1 MNAVGYV
8 GHGTVRIEVD
18 GAVLLTDPLLRR
30 YVGHLRRPSP
40 VAAGAAEGLTAILIS
55 HGHRDHLDA
64 PSLRVIDRDVPVVVP
79 RGLGRLVGR
88 QGFANVT
95 EVVEGDELGFGTVR
109 VRATHAE
116 HDDRRRPGR
125 LRGDAVGYAV
135 LGSRNVYFAGDTGP
149 FDAMDDLV
157 PDLHLALLPIWGW
170 GPRVGKGH
178 MDPLRA
184 ARAVELMGPRV
195 AVPIHW
201 GTLAS
206 PRAPWLDDPERP
218 AREFAERVAAATPGV
233 EMRVLQP
240 GEATE
245 VAAAVQGSE
254 AE

>member
-1 MNAVGYV
+1 M
-8 GHGTVRIEVD
+8 
-18 GAVLLTDPLLRR
+18 LLTDPLLRR

-40 VAAGAAEGLTAILIS
+40 VKAGAAEGVTAILVS
-55 HGHRDHLDA
+55 HGHHDHLDV
-64 PSLRVIDRDVPVVVP
+64 PSLRRIDRAVPVVVP

-95 EVVEGDELGFGTVR
+95 EVVDGDELDFGTVR

-149 FDAMDDLV
+149 FDGMDELV

-170 GPRVGKGH
+170 GPTLGRGQH
-178 MDPLRA
+178 LDPESAAQALRLL
-184 ARAVELMGPRV
+184 RPKV

-201 GTLAS
+201 GTYLPAHRGLRTL
-206 PRAPWLDDPERP
+206 PGFLVDPAEAF
-218 AREFAERVAAATPGV
+218 AREAAVVAPEV
-233 EMRVLQP
+233 DVRVLQP
-240 GEATE
+240 GESL
-245 VAAAVQGSE
+245 GF
-254 AE
+254 

>member
-170 GPRVGKGH
+170 GPTLGRGQH
-178 MDPLRA
+178 LDPESAAQALRLL
-184 ARAVELMGPRV
+184 RPKV

-201 GTLAS
+201 GTYLPAHRGLRTL
-206 PRAPWLDDPERP
+206 PGFLVDPAE
-218 AREFAERVAAATPGV
+218 AFVREAAAAAPQV
-233 EMRVLQP
+233 DVQVLQP
-240 GEATE
+240 GERLAF
-245 VAAAVQGSE
+245 
-254 AE
+254 

>member
-88 QGFANVT
+88 QGFRNVT

-170 GPRVGKGH
+170 GPTLGRGQH
-178 MDPLRA
+178 LDPESAAQALRLL
-184 ARAVELMGPRV
+184 RPKV

-201 GTLAS
+201 GTYLPAHRGLRTL
-206 PRAPWLDDPERP
+206 PGFLVDPAE
-218 AREFAERVAAATPGV
+218 AFVREAAAAAPEV
-233 EMRVLQP
+233 DVRVLEP
-240 GEATE
+240 GERLAL
-245 VAAAVQGSE
+245 
-254 AE
+254 

>member
-88 QGFANVT
+88 QGFRNVT
-95 EVVEGDELGFGTVR
+95 EVVEGDELGLGTVR

-125 LRGDAVGYAV
+125 LRGDAVGYSV

-170 GPRVGKGH
+170 GPTLGRGQH
-178 MDPLRA
+178 LDPESAAQALRLL
-184 ARAVELMGPRV
+184 RPKV

-201 GTLAS
+201 GTYLPAHRGLRTL
-206 PRAPWLDDPERP
+206 PGFLIDPAE
-218 AREFAERVAAATPGV
+218 AFVREAAAAAPEV
-233 EMRVLQP
+233 DVRVLQP
-240 GEATE
+240 GERLDF
-245 VAAAVQGSE
+245 
-254 AE
+254 